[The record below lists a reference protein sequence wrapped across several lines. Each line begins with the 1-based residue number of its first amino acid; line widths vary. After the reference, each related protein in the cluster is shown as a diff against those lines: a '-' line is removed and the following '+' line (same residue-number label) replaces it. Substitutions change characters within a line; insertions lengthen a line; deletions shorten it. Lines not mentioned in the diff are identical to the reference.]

1 MEKIATLGK
10 LAAGVAHE
18 LNNPLAGMLVY
29 AGLVQRRLAE
39 VKGEPVVEEV
49 QRHMKLIREE
59 TARCGSI
66 VKNLLVFARESR
78 VRVAEHRLAEIM
90 ERSLT
95 LIGHQL
101 ELQGIELKVN
111 ELEHDELSCD
121 AHQIQ
126 QAFIALLVNAIE
138 AMGDGGQLTVT
149 LTGDAERV
157 WVDIQDTGSGIP
169 DDVVGHI
176 FEPFFSTKEEN
187 KGVGLG
193 LSVVYGIIHRHGGSI
208 EVDSSPSEGTSFRI
222 ELPRKPVLD
231 SDSAA
236 GVAAGPSQS
245 GDDHE

>member
-1 MEKIATLGK
+1 MAY
-10 LAAGVAHE
+10 AVYNAGDTVPH
-18 LNNPLAGMLVY
+18 
-29 AGLVQRRLAE
+29 
-39 VKGEPVVEEV
+39 
-49 QRHMKLIREE
+49 
-59 TARCGSI
+59 
-66 VKNLLVFARESR
+66 
-78 VRVAEHRLAEIM
+78 
-90 ERSLT
+90 
-95 LIGHQL
+95 
-101 ELQGIELKVN
+101 
-111 ELEHDELSCD
+111 

-176 FEPFFSTKEEN
+176 FESFFSTKEEN